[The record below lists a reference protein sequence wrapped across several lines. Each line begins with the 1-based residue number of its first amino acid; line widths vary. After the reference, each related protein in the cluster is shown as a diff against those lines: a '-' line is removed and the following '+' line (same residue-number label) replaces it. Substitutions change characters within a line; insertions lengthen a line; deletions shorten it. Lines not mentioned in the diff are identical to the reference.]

1 MMKAFKS
8 QLRGS
13 NRIKECDKR
22 RVIDETQRR
31 RRHRKIM
38 ELLESD
44 NYQDDPH
51 ADLVM
56 SKKIPKF
63 EDNLEHRST
72 RTKKKERT
80 AEYYQTKFRKNFQ
93 QLVDEDRVEADM
105 TGRVSYID
113 IAAEESK
120 LPPRHFCAVCGFFGH
135 YSCVSCGMRYC
146 SIKCMETHMDTRC
159 LKWTA

>member
-1 MMKAFKS
+1 MMKAFRS

-13 NRIKECDKR
+13 NRIKEGDKP

-31 RRHRKIM
+31 RRQRKIM

-51 ADLVM
+51 TDLVM

-63 EDNLEHRST
+63 EDNLVHRST
-72 RTKKKERT
+72 RTKKRECT
-80 AEYYQTKFRKNFQ
+80 AEYYQTKFHKNFQ
-93 QLVDEDRVEADM
+93 QLMDKDRVEVDM

-113 IAAEESK
+113 AAAVKSK
-120 LPPRHFCAVCGFFGH
+120 LPPRHFCAVCGFLDIIH
-135 YSCVSCGMRYC
+135 VYHV
-146 SIKCMETHMDTRC
+146 E
-159 LKWTA
+159 